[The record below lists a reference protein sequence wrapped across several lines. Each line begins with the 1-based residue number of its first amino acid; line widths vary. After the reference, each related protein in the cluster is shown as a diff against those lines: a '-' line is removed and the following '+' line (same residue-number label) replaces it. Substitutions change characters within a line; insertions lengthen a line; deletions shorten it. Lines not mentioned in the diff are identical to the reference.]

1 MKIQKKMK
9 NIEIYNEG
17 PNYSLKQSSAKVPE
31 IFSGEVLIK
40 VKAAGINRA
49 DIFQAQGKYP
59 PPKNASH
66 IPGLEIAGTVVKKSN
81 DVHTLKV
88 GDNVCS
94 LLTGGGYADYASAH
108 SELCFK
114 IPQHIEINYAS
125 GLPEAIF
132 TSWHNIFQLGKLQSN
147 EKILIHGGSS
157 GIGSIAIQMAKQL
170 QSIVYTTAGND
181 EKCQV
186 CKDLGANLAINYRN
200 DNFFSVIKNLDN
212 KGVDVILD
220 MVGGDYINNNLK
232 LLNVNGRLVFIA
244 FLNGSKADVDWLRI
258 MTKRLIVTGST
269 LRAQT
274 LEEKIEIAISI
285 RKNIWPLVQNN
296 LIKPVI
302 DSVYPFS
309 KAMDA
314 HKRMLSGQHIGKIL
328 LINE

>member
-1 MKIQKKMK
+1 MKIKKMMK
-9 NIEIYNEG
+9 YIEICDEG
-17 PNYSLKQSSAKVPE
+17 SNYSLRESTTKIPK
-31 IFSGEVLIK
+31 INSGEVLIK
-40 VKAAGINRA
+40 IKAAGINRA

-59 PPKNASH
+59 PPKNASP
-66 IPGLEIAGTVVKKSN
+66 IPGLEIAGTVVKKSH

-94 LLTGGGYADYASAH
+94 LLTGGGYAEYASAH

-114 IPQHIEINYAS
+114 IPEHIEMNFAS

-132 TSWHNIFQLGKLQSN
+132 TSWHNIFQLGKLQSS

-170 QSIVYTTAGND
+170 KSVVYTTAGND
-181 EKCQV
+181 KKCKA
-186 CKDLGANLAINYRN
+186 CKDLGADLAINYKN
-200 DNFFSVIKNLDN
+200 DNFFSVIKNRDN
-212 KGVDVILD
+212 RGIDVILD

-232 LLNVNGRLVFIA
+232 LLNTNGRLIFIA
-244 FLNGSKADVDWLRI
+244 FLNGSRVDLDLLRI
-258 MTKRLIVTGST
+258 MTKRLMVTGST
-269 LRAQT
+269 LRAQS

-302 DSVYPFS
+302 DSIYPFS